1 MAFSSVID
9 VGLIGFGV
17 AGRAF
22 HAPIIHAVSGL
33 RLAAILQRS
42 GSSAQ
47 EIYPQARVVRSLDE
61 LLSIESIRLIAIATP
76 NTSHFSLAKLCLEA
90 GRDIV
95 VDKPFT
101 ITVKEARELI
111 ELAEKLGRLITVY
124 HDRRF
129 DGDFHTVRQLIA
141 SGELGRIVRFESHY
155 DRFRPQLRPGAWRE
169 QPGPGSGI
177 LMDLG
182 PHLIDQAL
190 ALFGLPEA
198 VTADIRLEREVSLTD
213 DSFDL
218 LLQYPLGMR
227 ASLHSTMLAA
237 APRARFVVYG
247 TRGAFIKHGMDPQEA
262 PLRAGQPPGG
272 ENWGVEP
279 KENWGTLTLSDGAYT
294 SERVVPNLR
303 GDYRAFY
310 ENVRDAILGV
320 APLIVTP
327 SDAFHVMQVLD
338 LARRSSDQRRTV
350 PWPE

>member
-1 MAFSSVID
+1 MAPLPGID

-42 GSSAQ
+42 GSSAA
-47 EIYPQARVVRSLDE
+47 EVYPQARIVRTLDE
-61 LLSIESIRLIAIATP
+61 LLAIESIRLIAIATP
-76 NTSHFSLAKLCLEA
+76 NTSHFPLAKRCLEA
-90 GRDIV
+90 GRDVV

-101 ITVKEARELI
+101 ITVEEARELI
-111 ELAEKLGRLITVY
+111 ALAEKLNRLISVY

-129 DGDFHTVRQLIA
+129 DGDFHTIRQLIA
-141 SGELGRIVRFESHY
+141 SADLGRIVRFESYY
-155 DRFRPQLRPGAWRE
+155 DRFRPRLRPGAWRE

-177 LMDLG
+177 LVDLG

-190 ALFGLPEA
+190 VLFGPPEA
-198 VTADIRLEREVSLTD
+198 IAADVRLEREVSLTD

-218 LLQYPLGMR
+218 LLHYPHGMR

-247 TRGAFIKHGMDPQEA
+247 TRGSFIKFGMDPQEA
-262 PLRAGQPPGG
+262 PLRAGRPPGG
-272 ENWGVEP
+272 ENWGMEP
-279 KENWGTLTLSDGAYT
+279 KENWGTLTLSDGT
-294 SERVVPNLR
+294 NTTERVVPTLR

-327 SDAFHVMQVLD
+327 ADALRVMQVLD
-338 LARRSSDQRRTV
+338 LARRSSDQRRTL
-350 PWPE
+350 PWSW